1 MRLNDYVLNELSS
14 GWGAG
19 ITFIDIDET
28 IFQTKAMIYVMRGG
42 QIVTKLSNQDFN
54 TYKLKD
60 GESFDFREFKDAELF
75 AKTSIPIPKVVERI
89 KRMFQ
94 HIDARGSK
102 IILLTARA
110 DFDDRDVFL
119 ATFSNVGIP
128 IHNIYVERTGNMS
141 TGSVA
146 ARKKATIMKYLDTG
160 EYRRVRLIDDDT
172 HNLAIFLSLKDNLP
186 QHLIDKVKEKYHI
199 TGPETIAPIEFY
211 ALQVVDSSGT
221 LKLINSPVS
230 EAVEIYQGLT
240 NVIVALNIIDRCH
253 RSHIDE
259 GVVDSVA
266 SMVNKIK
273 GVLSNTEISKNFE
286 LEKGLLSY
294 IKDVGVGGAQILYH
308 AFNAYYH
315 KNEESKEKIKE
326 ISKSVKKEHLID
338 ILMKLDVVTLHLVTG
353 PLHVIEAVTG
363 WGIMGAIKNKIEPVE
378 KQAKQAI
385 NSLENLSSGLDAKL
399 KSQFQNYANA
409 IRRVFGIGDFGKVS
423 ETTAISTVGWN
434 QGPDNLIGDDPHWV
448 VAPIS
453 RKQQFEIDDFM
464 IITTQKD
471 WEDIF
476 NTLWTDGVNKRNG
489 PPEEGEMV
497 KEDMVASVGPGT
509 LGADIANPDTLIG
522 GRPGEPPAM
531 TRRIDKK
538 KKKKRKS
545 LEDVVNTDKN
555 NKDVIKTE

>member
-42 QIVTKLSNQDFN
+42 QIVGKLSNQDFN

-60 GESFDFREFKDAELF
+60 GESFDFREFKDAALF
-75 AKTSIPIPKVVERI
+75 AKTSIPIPKVIERI
-89 KRMFQ
+89 KRMFK

-102 IILLTARA
+102 VVLLTARA
-110 DFDDRDVFL
+110 DFDNRDVFL
-119 ATFSNVGIP
+119 ATFSDIGIP

-160 EYRRVRLIDDDT
+160 DYRRVRLIDDDT

-199 TGPETIAPIEFY
+199 TGKESIAPIEFY

-221 LKLINSPVS
+221 LKLISSPVS
-230 EAVEIYQGLT
+230 ESYKGLT
-240 NVIVALNIIDRCH
+240 NVITSLDIINSCH
-253 RSHIDE
+253 RSHIEE
-259 GVVDSVA
+259 GIVDSV
-266 SMVNKIK
+266 SSIVNKIK
-273 GVLSNTEISKNFE
+273 AVVSNTEISKNFE

-294 IKDVGVGGAQILYH
+294 MKDVGIGGAEILYH

-315 KNEESKEKIKE
+315 KNEESKVRIKE
-326 ISKSVKKEHLID
+326 IAASVKKEHLID
-338 ILMKLDVVTLHLVTG
+338 ILMKLDVVTLHLITG
-353 PLHVIEAVTG
+353 PLHIIEAVTG
-363 WGIMGAIKNKIEPVE
+363 WGILGAIKSKVEPVE
-378 KQAKQAI
+378 KQARQAVS
-385 NSLENLSSGLDAKL
+385 SLESLSKSLDDKL
-399 KSQFQNYANA
+399 KAQVQNYANA
-409 IRRVFGIGDFGKVS
+409 LRRAFGIGDFQKMS

-448 VAPIS
+448 VAPMS

-464 IITTQKD
+464 IVTTQKD

-497 KEDMVASVGPGT
+497 KEDAVGVVPSASAVGTTTGDVA
-509 LGADIANPDTLIG
+509 LPDKLIG
-522 GRPGEPPAM
+522 DPAI
-531 TRRIDKK
+531 TRRFDKK

-545 LEDVVNTDKN
+545 LEDVVKSDEN
-555 NKDVIKTE
+555 NK